1 MAFLLGEKGKVM
13 RPSLRRLKASAN
25 PQIFDPEIREITL
38 KPFYGLPY
46 SLENL
51 SVDDL
56 IYERESKSETEK
68 SNERRG
74 TR

>member
-1 MAFLLGEKGKVM
+1 MKGN
-13 RPSLRRLKASAN
+13 LRRLKASNN
-25 PQIFDPEIREITL
+25 PQIFDEDIRELTL

-56 IYERESKSETEK
+56 IYERESKAETER